1 MNNETIVGHIANN
14 DMDTMADTSC
24 AGANWRVVEPTGHT
38 CDVYAYNERYDAI
51 KDVPIA
57 TCATVVP
64 SDNGLDFL
72 LIGHEM
78 LYFGTDMKRSLL
90 NQNQIR
96 HHIHQD
102 GGVVQD
108 DFTRGGDFGIR
119 TGEAYVPFYMDGSAV
134 SFDSRVPSDL
144 EMETLPR
151 IVITSQEPWDPKS
164 NPLRISSVSNAYLSL
179 LPGSRE
185 TDAILQSVSPA
196 LDEDEF
202 RRRAIASVYI
212 TDRGNDYDGP
222 GPGPGPR
229 TDRGNDYDGPGPGPQ
244 NGSCNDG
251 PGTVKCGHIYG
262 PGPGPGPGHEYENGT
277 RLAPIHSTL
286 RHSDV
291 SPENLSRTWNVGLE
305 TARRTLRVTTQH
317 GTRSA
322 IHPITRRYRADHL
335 HLNRKRLNTTFYTD
349 GLHSRVVSLHGNKCA
364 QVFTNGRFT
373 AVYPTTTKSQTGD
386 ALRSFTE
393 DVGIPDTLIADLAG
407 EQSGQHTD
415 FVKQARHLRIRLHHT
430 EKGRKNQNHTA
441 EREIGILKQRW
452 KDRMTARSI
461 PSRLWDYGL
470 VYEAEIISRTCRTNY
485 ERTGIEELTG
495 DTPNIAEWLDFGFYD
510 LVWYFAG
517 SNDTTTS
524 PRKLGRW
531 LGVSHRV
538 GSSMCYWILTRS
550 GQVISSTT
558 VQHVTGDEHN
568 DPQLTKLIS
577 AFDTAIA
584 DRLDDTNFIRNDLP
598 GNSPYIQDEYS
609 PPMDQRRG
617 IIPSDDEYGDMIHE
631 LAPDDDDHPDLD
643 TYIHAQLMMEVG
655 GEQIQGRVIQR
666 AKNDDGSKKGKAH
679 KNPLFDTRA
688 YMVEFKDGSVSEYT
702 ANIIAENIY
711 SQVDEEGRSYSL
723 LQEISGHRH
732 DESAIRKEDGYDVSY
747 NGNRVP
753 KKTTKGW
760 QIQVEWKDGNSEWLP
775 LKRTKDN
782 NPVELA
788 EYAVA
793 NKLEDEPAFRWW
805 VQDVL
810 RRRSRIIGK
819 MKSKYWR
826 TTHKFGVRLPK
837 DAAEAL
843 RIDEETGTDFWRKAL
858 EKELRKVRVAWEVR
872 DDLDIHKVR
881 SGKELIGYTE
891 ITCHMV
897 FDVKMDFTRKARFV
911 AGGHLTD
918 APETVTYSSVVSRDS
933 VRIALLAAE
942 LNGLDVMSC
951 DVGNAYLNAP
961 CREKVW
967 FKGGLDTGDDMGKVS
982 VITRALYGLR
992 SSGASWRAMLARTL
1006 EDFGFQNTMADPDV
1020 WRRHSKRENGTEYYE
1035 LLLVYVDDILLV
1047 SHQPKPTLEELGKIY
1062 ALKDGSLDK
1071 PEIYLGAQLY
1081 EHFLPDGRKA
1091 WAMASDKY
1099 VKSAVTTV
1107 EDLLKSDG
1115 DGSHLKTTAKEPVPT
1130 SYRPELDVSEE
1141 LNAEMTSRYR
1151 QLVGILR
1158 WAVELGRVDIYHE
1171 VALLSQYL
1179 AAPRVGHLETLYHV
1193 FAYLKSHQKFNIVFD
1208 PKDVRLDES
1217 AFANTDIAAWR
1228 DFYGDVAEELP
1239 PKMPDPL
1246 GNGVDIT
1253 CFVDSDHAGNL
1264 VTRRSHTGI
1273 LIFLQ
1278 NAPIIWFSKK
1288 QNTIESSSF
1297 GSEFVALR
1305 IARDMIVALRY
1316 KLRMFGIPIRGPA
1329 SVLCDNQGVVKN
1341 ASLPES
1347 ALSKRH
1353 NAINYNVVREAVAA
1367 GIIRVGKEDGTT
1379 NLADAFTKILNRRKR
1394 YDLFSRIGYSSMFRD
1409 STSGIKRDVPDSHTD
1424 RKGKKV
1430 KFVT

>member
-1 MNNETIVGHIANN
+1 
-14 DMDTMADTSC
+14 
-24 AGANWRVVEPTGHT
+24 
-38 CDVYAYNERYDAI
+38 
-51 KDVPIA
+51 
-57 TCATVVP
+57 
-64 SDNGLDFL
+64 
-72 LIGHEM
+72 
-78 LYFGTDMKRSLL
+78 
-90 NQNQIR
+90 
-96 HHIHQD
+96 
-102 GGVVQD
+102 
-108 DFTRGGDFGIR
+108 
-119 TGEAYVPFYMDGSAV
+119 
-134 SFDSRVPSDL
+134 
-144 EMETLPR
+144 
-151 IVITSQEPWDPKS
+151 
-164 NPLRISSVSNAYLSL
+164 
-179 LPGSRE
+179 
-185 TDAILQSVSPA
+185 
-196 LDEDEF
+196 
-202 RRRAIASVYI
+202 
-212 TDRGNDYDGP
+212 
-222 GPGPGPR
+222 
-229 TDRGNDYDGPGPGPQ
+229 
-244 NGSCNDG
+244 
-251 PGTVKCGHIYG
+251 
-262 PGPGPGPGHEYENGT
+262 
-277 RLAPIHSTL
+277 
-286 RHSDV
+286 
-291 SPENLSRTWNVGLE
+291 
-305 TARRTLRVTTQH
+305 
-317 GTRSA
+317 
-322 IHPITRRYRADHL
+322 
-335 HLNRKRLNTTFYTD
+335 
-349 GLHSRVVSLHGNKCA
+349 
-364 QVFTNGRFT
+364 
-373 AVYPTTTKSQTGD
+373 
-386 ALRSFTE
+386 
-393 DVGIPDTLIADLAG
+393 
-407 EQSGQHTD
+407 
-415 FVKQARHLRIRLHHT
+415 
-430 EKGRKNQNHTA
+430 
-441 EREIGILKQRW
+441 
-452 KDRMTARSI
+452 
-461 PSRLWDYGL
+461 
-470 VYEAEIISRTCRTNY
+470 
-485 ERTGIEELTG
+485 
-495 DTPNIAEWLDFGFYD
+495 
-510 LVWYFAG
+510 
-517 SNDTTTS
+517 
-524 PRKLGRW
+524 
-531 LGVSHRV
+531 
-538 GSSMCYWILTRS
+538 
-550 GQVISSTT
+550 
-558 VQHVTGDEHN
+558 
-568 DPQLTKLIS
+568 
-577 AFDTAIA
+577 
-584 DRLDDTNFIRNDLP
+584 
-598 GNSPYIQDEYS
+598 
-609 PPMDQRRG
+609 
-617 IIPSDDEYGDMIHE
+617 
-631 LAPDDDDHPDLD
+631 
-643 TYIHAQLMMEVG
+643 
-655 GEQIQGRVIQR
+655 
-666 AKNDDGSKKGKAH
+666 
-679 KNPLFDTRA
+679 
-688 YMVEFKDGSVSEYT
+688 
-702 ANIIAENIY
+702 
-711 SQVDEEGRSYSL
+711 
-723 LQEISGHRH
+723 
-732 DESAIRKEDGYDVSY
+732 
-747 NGNRVP
+747 
-753 KKTTKGW
+753 
-760 QIQVEWKDGNSEWLP
+760 
-775 LKRTKDN
+775 
-782 NPVELA
+782 
-788 EYAVA
+788 
-793 NKLEDEPAFRWW
+793 
-805 VQDVL
+805 
-810 RRRSRIIGK
+810 

-858 EKELRKVRVAWEVR
+858 EKEQRKVRVAWEVR

-967 FKGGLDTGDDMGKVS
+967 FKGGLDTGDDMGKVL

-1020 WRRHSKRENGTEYYE
+1020 WRRRSKRENGTEYYE

-1071 PEIYLGAQLY
+1071 PKIYLGAQLY

-1099 VKSAVTTV
+1099 VKSAMTTV

-1179 AAPRVGHLETLYHV
+1179 AAPWVGHLETLYHV

-1228 DFYGDVAEELP
+1228 DFYGDVVEELP

-1288 QNTIESSSF
+1288 QNMIESSSF

-1394 YDLFSRIGYSSMFRD
+1394 YDLFSRIGYSPMFRD